1 MGKLRINQILAFAF
15 TLVAVGGTL
24 SHAASSMVVT
34 YEAAG
39 VMSSPVAS
47 SYTYDFNSIGTG
59 TKSNVS
65 WTGWGGTGT
74 FSSVR
79 VNPVDVYGGANN
91 SNYAFSNDS
100 TQTILTL
107 STGVSYFGMWWSAG
121 DAGNILDFYS
131 GATKIFT
138 FTSSVLN
145 GLSANYNGNP
155 NTGSNRGG
163 NSAEKY
169 AYINFFV
176 QSGSQIDKVIARGS
190 NFESDN
196 WTLRDPAYGTVAGDG
211 ATLPG
216 TAVAQYNV
224 NDAGSQTTVTNPAQI
239 DNAAVP
245 EPSSLSLIALGLG
258 SLLAL
263 RRCRKV

>member
-1 MGKLRINQILAFAF
+1 MLNHSIKKALRVVLAL
-15 TLVAVGGTL
+15 TTVGEG
-24 SHAASSMVVT
+24 SIFGASSMVVT
-34 YEAAG
+34 YEVAG
-39 VMSSPVAS
+39 VMTSPVLS

-59 TKSNVS
+59 SKSNIS

-74 FSSVR
+74 FSSVK
-79 VNPVDVYGGANN
+79 VNPPDQYGGANN
-91 SNYAFSNDS
+91 SNYAFSSDS
-100 TQTILTL
+100 TQTTLAL
-107 STGVSYFGMWWSAG
+107 STRVSYFGIWWSAG
-121 DAGNILDFYS
+121 DSGNILDFYS

-138 FTSSVLN
+138 FTSSVLD
-145 GLSANYNGNP
+145 GLSTSYNGNP
-155 NTGSNRGG
+155 NSAFRGQ
-163 NSAEKY
+163 NSSQKY

-176 QSGSQIDKVIARGS
+176 QSGEQIDKVIARGS

-196 WTLRDPAYGTVAGDG
+196 WTLRDPAYGLVVGDG

-224 NDAGSQTTVTNPAQI
+224 NDAGSQTTVTDVSQI
-239 DNAAVP
+239 NNTSVP

>member
-1 MGKLRINQILAFAF
+1 MLKQGIKKALRVVLALM
-15 TLVAVGGTL
+15 TVGEG
-24 SHAASSMVVT
+24 SIFGASSMVVT
-34 YEAAG
+34 YEVAG
-39 VMSSPVAS
+39 VMTSPVLS

-59 TKSNVS
+59 SKSNIS

-74 FSSVR
+74 FSSVK
-79 VNPVDVYGGANN
+79 VNPPDQYGGANS
-91 SNYAFSNDS
+91 SNYAFSSDS
-100 TQTILTL
+100 TQTTLVL
-107 STGVSYFGMWWSAG
+107 STRVSYFGMWWSAG
-121 DAGNILDFYS
+121 DSGNILDFYS

-138 FTSSVLN
+138 FTSSVLD
-145 GLSANYNGNP
+145 GLSTSYNGNP
-155 NTGSNRGG
+155 NSAFRGQ
-163 NSAEKY
+163 NSSQKY

-176 QSGSQIDKVIARGS
+176 QSGEQIDKVIARGS

-196 WTLRDPAYGTVAGDG
+196 WTLRDPAYGLVVGDG

-224 NDAGSQTTVTNPAQI
+224 NDAGSQTTVTDVSQI
-239 DNAAVP
+239 NNTSVP

-258 SLLAL
+258 SFLAL

>member
-15 TLVAVGGTL
+15 TLVAVGETL
-24 SHAASSMVVT
+24 SYAVSSMVVT

-74 FSSVR
+74 FTSVK

-91 SNYAFSNDS
+91 SNYAFSSES
-100 TQTILTL
+100 TKTTLTL

-145 GLSANYNGNP
+145 GLSASYYGNP
-155 NTGSNRGG
+155 NTGGNRGG

-176 QSGSQIDKVIARGS
+176 QSGSQIDKIIARGS

-196 WTLRDPAYGTVAGDG
+196 WTMRDPAYGLVAGDE

-224 NDAGSQTTVTNPAQI
+224 NDAGSQTTVTDVSQI

>member
-1 MGKLRINQILAFAF
+1 MLNQGIKKALRVVLALM
-15 TLVAVGGTL
+15 TVGEG
-24 SHAASSMVVT
+24 SIFGASSMVVT
-34 YEAAG
+34 YEVAG
-39 VMSSPVAS
+39 VMTSPVLS

-59 TKSNVS
+59 SKSNIS

-74 FSSVR
+74 FSSVK
-79 VNPVDVYGGANN
+79 VNPPDQYGGANS
-91 SNYAFSNDS
+91 SNYAFSSDS
-100 TQTILTL
+100 TQTTLVL
-107 STGVSYFGMWWSAG
+107 STRVSYFGMWWSAG
-121 DAGNILDFYS
+121 DSGNILDFYS

-138 FTSSVLN
+138 FTSSVLD
-145 GLSANYNGNP
+145 GLSTSYNGNP
-155 NTGSNRGG
+155 NSAFRGQ
-163 NSAEKY
+163 NSAQKY

-176 QSGSQIDKVIARGS
+176 QSGEQIDKVIARGS

-196 WTLRDPAYGTVAGDG
+196 WTLRDPAYGLVVGDG

-224 NDAGSQTTVTNPAQI
+224 NDAGSQTTVTDVSQI
-239 DNAAVP
+239 NNTSVP

-258 SLLAL
+258 SFLAL

>member
-1 MGKLRINQILAFAF
+1 VGKLGINRILAFAF

-47 SYTYDFNSIGTG
+47 SYTYNFNSIGTG

-74 FSSVR
+74 FSSVQ
-79 VNPVDVYGGANN
+79 VNSADVFGGANN
-91 SNYAFSNDS
+91 SNYAFSNES
-100 TQTILTL
+100 TKTTLTL

-121 DAGNILDFYS
+121 DSANILDFYS
-131 GATKIFT
+131 GATNIFT

-145 GLSANYNGNP
+145 RLSASYYGNP
-155 NTGSNRGG
+155 NTGGNRGG

-176 QSGSQIDKVIARGS
+176 QSGSQIDKVIARGN

-196 WTLRDPAYGTVAGDG
+196 WTLRDPAYGLVVGDG

-224 NDAGSQTTVTNPAQI
+224 NDAGSQTTVTDVSQI
-239 DNAAVP
+239 NNTSVP
-245 EPSSLSLIALGLG
+245 EPSSISLIALGLG

-263 RRCRKV
+263 RCCRKV

>member
-1 MGKLRINQILAFAF
+1 MLKQGIKKALRVVLALM
-15 TLVAVGGTL
+15 TVGEG
-24 SHAASSMVVT
+24 SIFGASSMVVT
-34 YEAAG
+34 YEVAG
-39 VMSSPVAS
+39 VMSSPVLS

-59 TKSNVS
+59 SKSNIS

-74 FSSVR
+74 FSSVK
-79 VNPVDVYGGANN
+79 VNPPDQYGGANN
-91 SNYAFSNDS
+91 SNYAFSSDS
-100 TQTILTL
+100 TQTTLAL
-107 STGVSYFGMWWSAG
+107 STRVSYFGIWWSAG
-121 DAGNILDFYS
+121 DSGNILDFYS

-138 FTSSVLN
+138 FTSSVLD
-145 GLSANYNGNP
+145 GLSTSYNGNP
-155 NTGSNRGG
+155 NSAFRGQ
-163 NSAEKY
+163 NSAQKY

-176 QSGSQIDKVIARGS
+176 QSGEQIDKVIARGS

-196 WTLRDPAYGTVAGDG
+196 WTLRDPAYGLVVGDG

-224 NDAGSQTTVTNPAQI
+224 NDAGSQTTVTDVSQI
-239 DNAAVP
+239 NNTSVP

>member
-1 MGKLRINQILAFAF
+1 MGKLVINRILAFSF
-15 TLVAVGGTL
+15 TLVAFGGTF

-34 YEAAG
+34 YQAAG

-74 FSSVR
+74 FSSLK
-79 VNPVDVYGGANN
+79 VNSPDIYGGANN
-91 SNYAFSNDS
+91 SNYAFSSDS
-100 TQTILTL
+100 TQTTLAL

-121 DAGNILDFYS
+121 DSGNILDFYS

-138 FTSSVLN
+138 FTSSVLD
-145 GLSANYNGNP
+145 GLSTSYNGNP
-155 NTGSNRGG
+155 NSAFRGQ
-163 NSAEKY
+163 NSSQKY

-196 WTLRDPAYGTVAGDG
+196 WTLRDPAYGLVVGDG

-258 SLLAL
+258 SLLVL

>member
-1 MGKLRINQILAFAF
+1 MLNHSIKKALRVVLAL
-15 TLVAVGGTL
+15 TTVGEG
-24 SHAASSMVVT
+24 SIFGASSMVVT
-34 YEAAG
+34 YEVAG
-39 VMSSPVAS
+39 VMTSPVLS

-59 TKSNVS
+59 SKSNIS

-74 FSSVR
+74 FSSVK
-79 VNPVDVYGGANN
+79 VNPPDQYGGANS
-91 SNYAFSNDS
+91 SNYAFSSDS
-100 TQTILTL
+100 TQTTLVL
-107 STGVSYFGMWWSAG
+107 STRVSYFGMWWSAG
-121 DAGNILDFYS
+121 DSGNILDFYS

-138 FTSSVLN
+138 FTSSVLD
-145 GLSANYNGNP
+145 GLSTSYNGNP
-155 NTGSNRGG
+155 NSAFRGQ
-163 NSAEKY
+163 NSAQKY

-176 QSGSQIDKVIARGS
+176 QSGEQIDKVIARGS

-196 WTLRDPAYGTVAGDG
+196 WTLRDPAYGLVVGDG

-224 NDAGSQTTVTNPAQI
+224 NDAGSQTTVTDVSQI
-239 DNAAVP
+239 NNTSVP

-258 SLLAL
+258 SFLAL

>member
-1 MGKLRINQILAFAF
+1 MLNHSIKKALRVVLALM
-15 TLVAVGGTL
+15 TVGEG
-24 SHAASSMVVT
+24 SIFGASSMVVT
-34 YEAAG
+34 YEVAG
-39 VMSSPVAS
+39 VMTSPVLS

-59 TKSNVS
+59 SKSNIS

-74 FSSVR
+74 FSSVK
-79 VNPVDVYGGANN
+79 VNPPDQYGGANS
-91 SNYAFSNDS
+91 SNYAFSSDS
-100 TQTILTL
+100 TQTTLVL
-107 STGVSYFGMWWSAG
+107 STRVSYFGMWWSAG
-121 DAGNILDFYS
+121 DSGNILDFYS

-138 FTSSVLN
+138 FTSSVLD
-145 GLSANYNGNP
+145 GLSTSYNGNP
-155 NTGSNRGG
+155 NSAFRGQ
-163 NSAEKY
+163 NSAQKY

-176 QSGSQIDKVIARGS
+176 QSGEQIDKVIARGS

-196 WTLRDPAYGTVAGDG
+196 WTLRDPAYGLVVGDG

-224 NDAGSQTTVTNPAQI
+224 NDAGSQTTVTDVSQI
-239 DNAAVP
+239 NNTSVP

-258 SLLAL
+258 SFLAL

>member
-1 MGKLRINQILAFAF
+1 MGNLGINRILAFAF

-34 YEAAG
+34 YEADG

-74 FSSVR
+74 FSSVK

-91 SNYAFSNDS
+91 SNYAFSSES
-100 TQTILTL
+100 TKTTLTL

-145 GLSANYNGNP
+145 GLSASYYGNP
-155 NTGSNRGG
+155 NTGGNRGG

-176 QSGSQIDKVIARGS
+176 QSGSQIDKIIARGS

-196 WTLRDPAYGTVAGDG
+196 WTLRDPAYGLVAGDE

-224 NDAGSQTTVTNPAQI
+224 NDAGSQTTVTDVSQI

-245 EPSSLSLIALGLG
+245 EPSSLSLIVLGLG

-263 RRCRKV
+263 RRCRKI

>member
-1 MGKLRINQILAFAF
+1 MGNLGINRILAFAF
-15 TLVAVGGTL
+15 SLVAVGGTL

-74 FSSVR
+74 FSSVK

-91 SNYAFSNDS
+91 SNYAFSSES
-100 TQTILTL
+100 TKTTLTF

-131 GATKIFT
+131 GATKLFT

-145 GLSANYNGNP
+145 GLSASYNGNP
-155 NTGSNRGG
+155 NTGG
-163 NSAEKY
+163 NQGRNSGEKY

-176 QSGSQIDKVIARGS
+176 QSGSQIDKIIARGS

-196 WTLRDPAYGTVAGDG
+196 WTLRDPAYGLVAGDE

-224 NDAGSQTTVTNPAQI
+224 NDAGSQTTVTDVSQI

>member
-1 MGKLRINQILAFAF
+1 MLKQGIKKALRVVLALM
-15 TLVAVGGTL
+15 TVGEG
-24 SHAASSMVVT
+24 SIFGASSMVVT
-34 YEAAG
+34 YEVAG
-39 VMSSPVAS
+39 VMTSPVLS

-59 TKSNVS
+59 SKSNIS

-74 FSSVR
+74 FSSVK
-79 VNPVDVYGGANN
+79 VNPPDQYGGANS
-91 SNYAFSNDS
+91 SNYAFSSDS
-100 TQTILTL
+100 TQTTLVL
-107 STGVSYFGMWWSAG
+107 STRVSYFGMWWSAG
-121 DAGNILDFYS
+121 DSGNILDFYS

-138 FTSSVLN
+138 FTSSVLD
-145 GLSANYNGNP
+145 GLSTSYNGNP
-155 NTGSNRGG
+155 NSAFRGQ
-163 NSAEKY
+163 NSAQKY

-176 QSGSQIDKVIARGS
+176 QSGEQIDKVIARGS

-196 WTLRDPAYGTVAGDG
+196 WTLRDPAYGLVVGDG

-224 NDAGSQTTVTNPAQI
+224 NDAGSQTTVTDVSQI
-239 DNAAVP
+239 NNTSVP

>member
-1 MGKLRINQILAFAF
+1 MLKQGIKKALRVVLALM
-15 TLVAVGGTL
+15 TVGEG
-24 SHAASSMVVT
+24 SIFGASSMVVT
-34 YEAAG
+34 YEVAG
-39 VMSSPVAS
+39 VMTSPVLS

-59 TKSNVS
+59 SKSNIS

-74 FSSVR
+74 FSSVK
-79 VNPVDVYGGANN
+79 VNPPDQYGGANN
-91 SNYAFSNDS
+91 SNYAFSSDS
-100 TQTILTL
+100 TQTTLAL
-107 STGVSYFGMWWSAG
+107 STRVSYFGRWWSAG
-121 DAGNILDFYS
+121 DSGNILDFYS

-138 FTSSVLN
+138 FTSSVLD
-145 GLSANYNGNP
+145 GLSTSYNGNP
-155 NTGSNRGG
+155 NSAFRGQ
-163 NSAEKY
+163 NSAQKY

-176 QSGSQIDKVIARGS
+176 QSGEQIDKVIARGS

-196 WTLRDPAYGTVAGDG
+196 WTLRDPAYGLVVGDG

-224 NDAGSQTTVTNPAQI
+224 NDAGSQTTVTDVSQI
-239 DNAAVP
+239 NNTSVP

>member
-1 MGKLRINQILAFAF
+1 MLKQGIKKALRVVLALM
-15 TLVAVGGTL
+15 TVGEG
-24 SHAASSMVVT
+24 SIFGASSMVVT
-34 YEAAG
+34 YEVAG
-39 VMSSPVAS
+39 VMTSPVLS

-59 TKSNVS
+59 SKSNIS

-74 FSSVR
+74 FSSVK
-79 VNPVDVYGGANN
+79 VNPPDQYGGANS
-91 SNYAFSNDS
+91 SNYAFSSDS
-100 TQTILTL
+100 TQTTLVL
-107 STGVSYFGMWWSAG
+107 STRVSYFGMWWSAG
-121 DAGNILDFYS
+121 DSGNILDFYS

-138 FTSSVLN
+138 FTSSVLD
-145 GLSANYNGNP
+145 GLSTSYNGNP
-155 NTGSNRGG
+155 NSAFRGQ
-163 NSAEKY
+163 NSTQKY

-176 QSGSQIDKVIARGS
+176 QSGEQIDKVIARGS

-196 WTLRDPAYGTVAGDG
+196 WTLRDPAYGLVVGDG

-224 NDAGSQTTVTNPAQI
+224 NDAGSQTTVTDVSQI
-239 DNAAVP
+239 NNTSVP

-258 SLLAL
+258 SFLAL

>member
-1 MGKLRINQILAFAF
+1 MLKQGIKKALRVVLALM
-15 TLVAVGGTL
+15 TVGEG
-24 SHAASSMVVT
+24 SIFGASSMVVT
-34 YEAAG
+34 YEVAG
-39 VMSSPVAS
+39 VMTSPVLS

-59 TKSNVS
+59 SKSNIS

-74 FSSVR
+74 FSSVK
-79 VNPVDVYGGANN
+79 VNPPDQYGGANN
-91 SNYAFSNDS
+91 SNYAYSSDS
-100 TQTILTL
+100 TQTTLAL
-107 STGVSYFGMWWSAG
+107 STRVSYFGIWWSAG
-121 DAGNILDFYS
+121 DSGNILDFYS

-138 FTSSVLN
+138 FTSSVLD
-145 GLSANYNGNP
+145 GLSTSYNGNP
-155 NTGSNRGG
+155 NSAFRGQ
-163 NSAEKY
+163 NSAQKY

-176 QSGSQIDKVIARGS
+176 QSGEQIDKVIARGS

-196 WTLRDPAYGTVAGDG
+196 WTLRDPAYGLVVGDG

-224 NDAGSQTTVTNPAQI
+224 NDAGSQTTVTDVSQI
-239 DNAAVP
+239 NNTSVP

-258 SLLAL
+258 SFLAL

>member
-1 MGKLRINQILAFAF
+1 MLKQGIKKALRVVLALM
-15 TLVAVGGTL
+15 TVGEG
-24 SHAASSMVVT
+24 SIFGASSMVVT
-34 YEAAG
+34 YEVAG
-39 VMSSPVAS
+39 VMTSPVLS

-59 TKSNVS
+59 SKSNIS

-74 FSSVR
+74 FSSVK
-79 VNPVDVYGGANN
+79 VNPPDQYGGANS
-91 SNYAFSNDS
+91 SNYAFSSDS
-100 TQTILTL
+100 TQTTLVL
-107 STGVSYFGMWWSAG
+107 STRVSYFGMWWSAG
-121 DAGNILDFYS
+121 DSGNILDFYS

-138 FTSSVLN
+138 FTSSVLD
-145 GLSANYNGNP
+145 GLSTSYNGNP
-155 NTGSNRGG
+155 NSAFRGQ
-163 NSAEKY
+163 NSAQKY

-176 QSGSQIDKVIARGS
+176 QSGEQIDKVIARGS

-196 WTLRDPAYGTVAGDG
+196 WTLRDPAYGLVVGDG

-224 NDAGSQTTVTNPAQI
+224 NDAGSQTTVTDVSQI
-239 DNAAVP
+239 NNTSVP

-263 RRCRKV
+263 RRWRKV

>member
-1 MGKLRINQILAFAF
+1 MLNQGIKKALRVVLALM
-15 TLVAVGGTL
+15 TVGEG
-24 SHAASSMVVT
+24 SIFGASSMVVT
-34 YEAAG
+34 YEVAG
-39 VMSSPVAS
+39 VMTSPVLS

-59 TKSNVS
+59 SKSNIS

-74 FSSVR
+74 FSSVK
-79 VNPVDVYGGANN
+79 VNPPDQYGGANN
-91 SNYAFSNDS
+91 SNYAFSSDS
-100 TQTILTL
+100 TQTTLAL
-107 STGVSYFGMWWSAG
+107 STRVSYFGMWWSAG
-121 DAGNILDFYS
+121 DSGNILDFYS

-138 FTSSVLN
+138 FTSSVLD
-145 GLSANYNGNP
+145 GLSTSYNGNP
-155 NTGSNRGG
+155 NSAFRGQ
-163 NSAEKY
+163 NSAQKY

-176 QSGSQIDKVIARGS
+176 QSGEQIDKVIARGS

-196 WTLRDPAYGTVAGDG
+196 WTLRDPAYGLVVGDG

-224 NDAGSQTTVTNPAQI
+224 NDAGSQTTVTDVSQI
-239 DNAAVP
+239 NNTSVP

-258 SLLAL
+258 SFLAL

>member
-1 MGKLRINQILAFAF
+1 MLKQGIKKALRVVLALM
-15 TLVAVGGTL
+15 TVGEG
-24 SHAASSMVVT
+24 SIFGASSMVVT
-34 YEAAG
+34 YEVAG
-39 VMSSPVAS
+39 VMTSPVLS

-59 TKSNVS
+59 SKSNIS

-74 FSSVR
+74 FSSVK
-79 VNPVDVYGGANN
+79 VNPPDQYGGANN
-91 SNYAFSNDS
+91 SNYAFSSDS
-100 TQTILTL
+100 TQTTLAL
-107 STGVSYFGMWWSAG
+107 STRVSYFGMWWSAG
-121 DAGNILDFYS
+121 DSGNILDFYS

-138 FTSSVLN
+138 FTSSVLD
-145 GLSANYNGNP
+145 GLSTSYNGNP
-155 NTGSNRGG
+155 NSAFRGQ
-163 NSAEKY
+163 NSAQKY

-176 QSGSQIDKVIARGS
+176 QSGEQIDKVIARGS

-196 WTLRDPAYGTVAGDG
+196 WTLRDPAYGLVVGDG

-224 NDAGSQTTVTNPAQI
+224 NDAGSQTTVTDVSQI
-239 DNAAVP
+239 NNTSVP

-258 SLLAL
+258 SFLAL

>member
-1 MGKLRINQILAFAF
+1 MDQGIKKALLVVLAL
-15 TLVAVGGTL
+15 TTVGEG
-24 SHAASSMVVT
+24 SIFGASSMVVT
-34 YEAAG
+34 YEVAG
-39 VMSSPVAS
+39 VMSSPVLS

-59 TKSNVS
+59 SKSNMS

-74 FSSVR
+74 FSSVK
-79 VNPVDVYGGANN
+79 VNPPDTYGGANS
-91 SNYAFSNDS
+91 SNYAFSSDS
-100 TQTILTL
+100 TQTTLVL
-107 STGVSYFGMWWSAG
+107 STRVSYFGMWWSAG
-121 DAGNILDFYS
+121 DSGNILDFYS

-138 FTSSVLN
+138 FTSSVLD
-145 GLSANYNGNP
+145 GLSTSYNGNP
-155 NTGSNRGG
+155 NSAFRGQ
-163 NSAEKY
+163 NSAQKY

-176 QSGSQIDKVIARGS
+176 QSGEQIDKVIARGS

-196 WTLRDPAYGTVAGDG
+196 WTLRDPAYGLVVGDG

-224 NDAGSQTTVTNPAQI
+224 NDAGSQTTVTDVSQI
-239 DNAAVP
+239 NNTSVP

>member
-1 MGKLRINQILAFAF
+1 MLNQGIKKALRVVLALM
-15 TLVAVGGTL
+15 TVGEG
-24 SHAASSMVVT
+24 SIFGASSMVVT
-34 YEAAG
+34 YEVAG
-39 VMSSPVAS
+39 VMTSPVLS

-59 TKSNVS
+59 SKSNIS

-74 FSSVR
+74 FSSVK
-79 VNPVDVYGGANN
+79 VNPPDQYGGANN
-91 SNYAFSNDS
+91 SNYAFSSDS
-100 TQTILTL
+100 TQTTLAL

-121 DAGNILDFYS
+121 DSENILDFYS

-138 FTSSVLN
+138 FTSSVLD
-145 GLSANYNGNP
+145 GLSTSYNGNP
-155 NTGSNRGG
+155 NSAFRGQ
-163 NSAEKY
+163 NSSQKY

-176 QSGSQIDKVIARGS
+176 QSGEQIDKVIARGS

-196 WTLRDPAYGTVAGDG
+196 WTLRDPAYGLVVGDG

-224 NDAGSQTTVTNPAQI
+224 NDAGSQTTVTDVSQI
-239 DNAAVP
+239 NNTSVP
-245 EPSSLSLIALGLG
+245 EPSALSLIALGLG
-258 SLLAL
+258 SLLVL

>member
-1 MGKLRINQILAFAF
+1 MLKQGIKKALRVVLALM
-15 TLVAVGGTL
+15 TVGESSIFG
-24 SHAASSMVVT
+24 ASSMVVT
-34 YEAAG
+34 YEVAG
-39 VMSSPVAS
+39 VMTSPVLS

-59 TKSNVS
+59 SKSNIS

-74 FSSVR
+74 FSSVK
-79 VNPVDVYGGANN
+79 VNPPDQYGGANN
-91 SNYAFSNDS
+91 SNYAFSSDS
-100 TQTILTL
+100 TQTTLAL
-107 STGVSYFGMWWSAG
+107 STRVSYFGIWWSAG
-121 DAGNILDFYS
+121 DSGNILDFYS

-138 FTSSVLN
+138 FTSSVLD
-145 GLSANYNGNP
+145 GLSTSYNGNP
-155 NTGSNRGG
+155 NSAFRGQ
-163 NSAEKY
+163 NSSQKY

-176 QSGSQIDKVIARGS
+176 QSGEQIDKVIARGS

-196 WTLRDPAYGTVAGDG
+196 WTLRDPAYGLVVGDG

-224 NDAGSQTTVTNPAQI
+224 NDAGSQTTVTDVSQI
-239 DNAAVP
+239 NNTSVP

-258 SLLAL
+258 SFLAL

>member
-1 MGKLRINQILAFAF
+1 MMDQGIKKALLVVLALTTMGEGSIF
-15 TLVAVGGTL
+15 G
-24 SHAASSMVVT
+24 ASSMVVT
-34 YEAAG
+34 YEVAG
-39 VMSSPVAS
+39 VMSSPVLS

-59 TKSNVS
+59 SKSNMS

-74 FSSVR
+74 FSSVK
-79 VNPVDVYGGANN
+79 VNPPDTYGGANS
-91 SNYAFSNDS
+91 SNYAFSSDS
-100 TQTILTL
+100 TQTTLVL
-107 STGVSYFGMWWSAG
+107 STRVSYFGMWWSAG
-121 DAGNILDFYS
+121 DSGNILDFYS

-138 FTSSVLN
+138 FTSSVLD
-145 GLSANYNGNP
+145 GLSASYNGNP
-155 NTGSNRGG
+155 NSAFRGQ
-163 NSAEKY
+163 NSAQKY

-176 QSGSQIDKVIARGS
+176 QSGEQIDKVIARGS

-196 WTLRDPAYGTVAGDG
+196 WTLRDPAYGLVVGDG

-224 NDAGSQTTVTNPAQI
+224 NDAGSQTTVTDVSQI
-239 DNAAVP
+239 NNTSVP

>member
-1 MGKLRINQILAFAF
+1 MDQGIKKALLVVLA
-15 TLVAVGGTL
+15 LMNVGEGYIFG
-24 SHAASSMVVT
+24 ASSMVVT
-34 YEAAG
+34 YEVAG
-39 VMSSPVAS
+39 VMTSPVLS

-59 TKSNVS
+59 SKSNIS

-74 FSSVR
+74 FSSVK
-79 VNPVDVYGGANN
+79 VNPPDQYGGANN
-91 SNYAFSNDS
+91 SNYAFSSDS
-100 TQTILTL
+100 TQTTLSL

-121 DAGNILDFYS
+121 DSGNILDFYS

-145 GLSANYNGNP
+145 GLSTSYNGNP
-155 NTGSNRGG
+155 NIAFRGQ
-163 NSAEKY
+163 NSGQKY
-169 AYINFFV
+169 AFINFFV

-196 WTLRDPAYGTVAGDG
+196 WTLRDPAYGLVAGDG

-224 NDAGSQTTVTNPAQI
+224 SDTGSQTIVTDVSQI
-239 DNAAVP
+239 NNASVP
-245 EPSSLSLIALGLG
+245 EPSALSLIALGLG
-258 SLLAL
+258 SLLVL

>member
-1 MGKLRINQILAFAF
+1 MMDQGIKKALLVVLAL
-15 TLVAVGGTL
+15 TTVGEG
-24 SHAASSMVVT
+24 SIFGASSMVVT
-34 YEAAG
+34 YEVAG
-39 VMSSPVAS
+39 VMSSPVLS

-59 TKSNVS
+59 SKSNMS

-74 FSSVR
+74 FSSVK
-79 VNPVDVYGGANN
+79 VNPPDTYGGANS
-91 SNYAFSNDS
+91 SNYAFSSDS
-100 TQTILTL
+100 TQTTLAL
-107 STGVSYFGMWWSAG
+107 STRVSYFGMWWSAG
-121 DAGNILDFYS
+121 DSGNILDFYS

-138 FTSSVLN
+138 FTSSVLD
-145 GLSANYNGNP
+145 GLSTSYNGNP
-155 NTGSNRGG
+155 NSAFRGQ
-163 NSAEKY
+163 NSAQKY

-176 QSGSQIDKVIARGS
+176 QSGEQIDKVIARGS

-196 WTLRDPAYGTVAGDG
+196 WTLRDPAYGLVVGDG

-224 NDAGSQTTVTNPAQI
+224 NDAGSQTTVTDVSQI
-239 DNAAVP
+239 NNTSVP

>member
-1 MGKLRINQILAFAF
+1 MRSLFHSLLC
-15 TLVAVGGTL
+15 LVMASMPVG
-24 SHAASSMVVT
+24 AASSMVVT

-39 VMSSPVAS
+39 VMSSPVLS
-47 SYTYDFNSIGTG
+47 SFTYDFNSIGTG
-59 TKSNVS
+59 VKSNVS
-65 WTGWGGTGT
+65 WSAWGGTGT
-74 FSSVR
+74 FTSVK

-91 SNYAFSNDS
+91 SNYTFANDS
-100 TQTILTL
+100 TQTTLTL
-107 STGVSYFGMWWSAG
+107 STGVSYFGLWWSAG

-138 FTSSVLN
+138 FTSSIMS
-145 GLSANYNGNP
+145 GLSSSYNGNP
-155 NTGSNRGG
+155 NTGSNHGG

-169 AYINFFV
+169 AFINFFV
-176 QSGSQIDKVIARGS
+176 QSGAQIDKVIARGS

-224 NDAGSQTTVTNPAQI
+224 NDAGTQTTVTDVSQI
-239 DNAAVP
+239 NTGSVP
-245 EPSSLSLIALGLG
+245 EPSSASLLIAGAIG
-258 SLLAL
+258 LLAL
-263 RRCRKV
+263 NRRRNRTD